1 MKLWS
6 KRSGIHFII
15 VLFCCMLSAC
25 SLFPAIIKNT
35 QEQIGKTVHRFST
48 TEDVI
53 KAQNEA
59 VNNTIE
65 TFKSIAEAM
74 EILSKQ
80 LEAIKNDANDMNAF
94 KTEAITAIQN
104 ISAVSEETAAST
116 QEANAS
122 AEEQLANIE
131 QLANFAEELGE
142 YAKKMNESI
151 SAFKIDAL

>member
-1 MKLWS
+1 
-6 KRSGIHFII
+6 
-15 VLFCCMLSAC
+15 
-25 SLFPAIIKNT
+25 
-35 QEQIGKTVHRFST
+35 
-48 TEDVI
+48 
-53 KAQNEA
+53 
-59 VNNTIE
+59 
-65 TFKSIAEAM
+65 M

-142 YAKKMNESI
+142 YAKR
-151 SAFKIDAL
+151 